1 MASKKKKIVQQ
12 LRKCI
17 EHDFGFY
24 NPDWKWSSLPDN
36 ISENFDLIK
45 DTLDDWEN
53 KGYIQL
59 YKKDDIQYIKIIK
72 VPEKS
77 H

>member
-1 MASKKKKIVQQ
+1 MASKKKKVLQH
-12 LRKCI
+12 LHKCI

-24 NPDWKWSSLPDN
+24 NPEWKWSSLPNN
-36 ISENFDLIK
+36 ISENFKLIEE
-45 DTLDDWEN
+45 TLIDWQK
-53 KGYIQL
+53 KGYIEL

-77 H
+77 Y